1 MDKVYTYEQL
11 LDEVGNV
18 SKTDRLAYIDFL
30 LMFKGSLTRQDLTDF
45 FGIKVASAS
54 AAISDYR
61 EYRQDNVEYVHKEA
75 KNVIKFSSFNPLLNY
90 DAENALGMLA
100 NGFNKGKFNVTPT
113 LPYERV
119 GFMPKKLD
127 VNLVAKVT
135 RAISNKSAIVCKYL
149 SHSSKVHD
157 DRTLYPTA
165 IFYDGISWMFRAFSI
180 SDSTPDG
187 DFRSFNFSR
196 VSSVTEAPQSFA
208 KRHQTIQSDADWQT
222 IIPVIL
228 EIHPSIHND
237 FKKKSVLIH
246 EYGVDSST
254 NQLSVS
260 VRAVLFYYLKEQW
273 SIDVRSEEEIKADK
287 RGSRYNFILKNSSM
301 FRHLKCMEHV
311 FKPYS

>member
-45 FGIKVASAS
+45 FGIKMASAS
-54 AAISDYR
+54 AAISEYR
-61 EYRQDNVEYVHKEA
+61 EYRQDNVEYAHKEA
-75 KNVIKFSSFNPLLNY
+75 KNVIKISNFNPLLNY
-90 DAENALGMLA
+90 DAEGALGMLA
-100 NGFNKGKFNVTPT
+100 NGFNKGKFNATPT

-119 GFMPKKLD
+119 GFMPKRLD

-135 RAISNKSAIVCKYL
+135 RAISNNSSITCKYL

-157 DRTLYPTA
+157 ERTLYPTA

-180 SDSTPDG
+180 SESTPGG

-196 VSSVTEAPQSFA
+196 ISSATEMPQNYA
-208 KRHQTIQSDADWQT
+208 KKHQTIQSDADWQT
-222 IIPVIL
+222 IIPVVL
-228 EIHPSIHND
+228 QIHPSID
-237 FKKKSVLIH
+237 SESKKSVLIH

-273 SIDVRSEEEIKADK
+273 SIDVRTEDEIEVDK
-287 RGSRYNFILKNSSM
+287 RKLRYNFILKNSAT
-301 FRHLKCMEHV
+301 FKHLKCMEHV
-311 FKPYS
+311 FN